1 VFYPIGG
8 GDAGEVIP
16 AWALCQ
22 DGEGDGVAYCG
33 QSRERAPYRYAAPE
47 EFKRASFDEERRFSR
62 DIKEIDEKLRYDRF
76 LPRSLREGLSQAER
90 LRSRGYHPFGGVYL
104 PCMIGRG
111 KKVHRGKASGWIS
124 PEGGWIV
131 TNLDVSCGSSR
142 WNMGSGYSRPK
153 IAGAPLVF
161 ECVIHPLLGGD
172 WLHHT
177 PSGKES
183 GVTCAKCT
191 PQ

>member
-1 VFYPIGG
+1 MTHQPTISNAYRHIG
-8 GDAGEVIP
+8 
-16 AWALCQ
+16 
-22 DGEGDGVAYCG
+22 
-33 QSRERAPYRYAAPE
+33 SRERAPYRYAAPE